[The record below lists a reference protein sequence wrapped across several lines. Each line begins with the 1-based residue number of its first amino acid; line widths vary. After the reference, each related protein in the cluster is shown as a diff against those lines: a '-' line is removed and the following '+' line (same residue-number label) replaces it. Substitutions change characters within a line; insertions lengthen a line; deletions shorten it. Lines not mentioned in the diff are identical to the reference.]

1 MGIEEKAR
9 DLGNA
14 LARTDEYQ
22 ALKRAMDAADEDREL
37 VELRNRLEALEQ
49 RLEASMRA
57 GQEPEEGAKKA
68 YTDAAEELQVK
79 AGFQRLI
86 CSFAPAASSVSVIF
100 FFGNSLIRNF
110 ISRPPCGQT
119 LIPTL

>member
-1 MGIEEKAR
+1 MTGIDEKAR
-9 DLGNA
+9 ELGNA

-37 VELRNRLEALEQ
+37 VDLRNRIQGIEQ

-57 GQEPEEGAKKA
+57 GQEPEDDVKTA
-68 YTDAAEELQVK
+68 YTEAAEELQGK

-86 CSFAPAASSVSVIF
+86 AAQT
-100 FFGNSLIRNF
+100 NF
-110 ISRPPCGQT
+110 EKVMMKVNETVARGIEEGAQSRIIVP
-119 LIPTL
+119 